1 MQIPLDGEGFVQTFA
16 ADDDSGIAAFLE
28 EWGFVAVRNCLS
40 AAECEETL
48 ADCWSYLESEG
59 WRRPAPAPGALGGV
73 DRADPGTWDSDSGW
87 PGGMALTEGIIG
99 EEICWTRRSLINRAS
114 PVLYRVFSAL
124 LGETE
129 LLVSHDRYGF
139 MRPAAHHPERRTDRN
154 LHFDCNPW
162 TKFGI
167 DVDTSA
173 ARTSLQDARD
183 ADARPYEDEGDFIRE
198 GNYAGTAGI
207 QAMINL
213 VDNRREDGGF
223 HCVPKAHQWVEAWAA
238 EHVELGERF
247 AADATFCPFFWV
259 PGPASDEDALEDL
272 SGLEPLAQ
280 RVPVRAGDGLL
291 CETHRPRLAA
301 ACRQLRSPC
310 LGVHREPAAAARLGA
325 QPLGPPESLSA
336 ADAQTRGEHRP
347 RGAAC
352 PRRGGPAARRG
363 RRRAR
368 RRRADGGGGHGAGPA
383 RPRRAPAVS
392 LCTETLRT
400 GFCHAW
406 ETLCTRR
413 TEANSRAYS

>member
-16 ADDDSGIAAFLE
+16 ADDDCGIAAFLE
-28 EWGFVAVRNCLS
+28 EWGFVAVRGCLS

-59 WRRPAPAPGALGGV
+59 WRRPAPAPTALGGV

-114 PVLYRVFSAL
+114 PILYRVFSAL

-139 MRPAAHHPERRTDRN
+139 MRPAAHHPERGTDRN

-213 VDNRREDGGF
+213 VDNRPEDGGF

-238 EHVELGERF
+238 EHVELGGRF
-247 AADATFCPFFWV
+247 APDATFCPFFWV

-291 CETHRPRLAA
+291 WNQLLPHGSAPNRSDRPR
-301 ACRQLRSPC
+301 ACQLLTLR
-310 LGVHREPAAAARLGA
+310 PAASIGLA
-325 QPLGPPESLSA
+325 E
-336 ADAQTRGEHRP
+336 
-347 RGAAC
+347 
-352 PRRGGPAARRG
+352 
-363 RRRAR
+363 RRAR
-368 RRRADGGGGHGAGPA
+368 AEVVRQRVADVGGLGGAEGTAAGATVLGLRDLA
-383 RPRRAPAVS
+383 APR
-392 LCTETLRT
+392 L
-400 GFCHAW
+400 
-406 ETLCTRR
+406 
-413 TEANSRAYS
+413 